1 VEIRAIVLTL
11 ALGASPI
18 SASVLDPNEPPA
30 TPAGG
35 TPTASITAGTVIGA
49 AILVGALAAL
59 TGGGGADVQVPATGT
74 TGTNAGTGT
83 R

>member
-1 VEIRAIVLTL
+1 MKIRPIVLTL
-11 ALGASPI
+11 ALGAAPI
-18 SASVLDPNEPPA
+18 SAAVVDPNEPPA

-35 TPTASITAGTVIGA
+35 TPTAGITAGTVIGA

-59 TGGGGADVQVPATGT
+59 AGGDGDDVQIPATGT
-74 TGTNAGTGT
+74 AGTSAGTGT